1 MSRKLGLYRCEV
13 FQRFTEHKPQRLP
26 NKDADEVSNF
36 LEPVPLV
43 HPEGNLSAELS
54 GLCHPRNTMTS
65 LLDHKRQRPDHF
77 LQNVSYSFPVLLFDY
92 YGRLR
97 SLFLK
102 ATQRNVQLLEEN
114 TLAWGGANTII
125 FLNVFKILFSPLLLF
140 SPPQPNTK
148 IRNSDHSTCS
158 GPVPLPCY
166 GLPAVVGC
174 NGSVRLGVAR
184 SQTGAGRARVMT
196 SRTVRIESGK
206 PGGGPGGG
214 PVAASVI

>member
-1 MSRKLGLYRCEV
+1 
-13 FQRFTEHKPQRLP
+13 
-26 NKDADEVSNF
+26 
-36 LEPVPLV
+36 
-43 HPEGNLSAELS
+43 
-54 GLCHPRNTMTS
+54 MTS
-65 LLDHKRQRPDHF
+65 LLDHTRQRPDHF

-125 FLNVFKILFSPLLLF
+125 FLNVFKLLFSPLLLF

-158 GPVPLPCY
+158 GPVPLPCC

-196 SRTVRIESGK
+196 SRTVRIRKAGWRAGWRAGRRVRYLKLGPCDCGHRILGRK
-206 PGGGPGGG
+206 PT
-214 PVAASVI
+214 VVE